1 MVRRQIRKPPRRCS
15 RPHFSLLPIP
25 LLPWCQNMRAVNDS
39 INPGLVKPEPLP
51 EVPYR
56 EVKGGWR
63 DIDVCGRG
71 DHFIAHR
78 SPDLHSQIKGVSLPS
93 PRHGKRPL
101 HSHHCK
107 VSTLSCLVLTRADGL
122 EVAARQTD
130 SRFSNIPSVSG
141 KGPFTNDFRKT
152 WDYWIPSPCHR
163 HTYTT

>member
-1 MVRRQIRKPPRRCS
+1 MVRRQIRKPLVVVRALI
-15 RPHFSLLPIP
+15 FSLLPIP

-107 VSTLSCLVLTRADGL
+107 VSTLSCLVLTRADG
-122 EVAARQTD
+122 RGRPRGGGQTD
-130 SRFSNIPSVSG
+130 RQSVFKHSKCVG
-141 KGPFTNDFRKT
+141 KGAIHK
-152 WDYWIPSPCHR
+152 
-163 HTYTT
+163 